1 MHPEESPIA
10 KREIDFLLKK
20 SSSRSAR
27 RQLARRIPISRNAK
41 GFSFLRKI
49 ESR

>member
-10 KREIDFLLKK
+10 QRETGFLLKER
-20 SSSRSAR
+20 SSRSAK
-27 RQLARRIPISRNAK
+27 RQFTRRIPISRNAK
-41 GFSFLRKI
+41 GFYFLRKI